1 MFSLIKI
8 NLFFSQGGSS
18 SGGLGSLLDGGKE
31 HESKENNWRDR
42 EEKMENGDVTPDNN
56 NTIDKNKNGNI
67 SPEPDQHTLYN
78 NGTLISKD
86 HFFFKYQI
94 FQYQGCASGLDVIQG
109 VMMEQSFR
117 STLLQN
123 MFWMIKAPLKRESKC
138 RLFLSWSY
146 NFKR

>member
-86 HFFFKYQI
+86 QFFFKYQI

-109 VMMEQSFR
+109 VMMELSFR

-123 MFWMIKAPLKRESKC
+123 MFWMIKAPLKQESKC
-138 RLFLSWSY
+138 RLFLSSSY

>member
-78 NGTLISKD
+78 NGTL
-86 HFFFKYQI
+86 
-94 FQYQGCASGLDVIQG
+94 
-109 VMMEQSFR
+109 
-117 STLLQN
+117 N
-123 MFWMIKAPLKRESKC
+123 
-138 RLFLSWSY
+138 
-146 NFKR
+146 